1 MTNEEY
7 NQYAD
12 EVKEKWSNTEQFKEY
27 EEKSKNRSNK
37 ELQNINDKL
46 MSIFAELGE
55 LKHLSV
61 EDEKVQGK
69 IKLLQNFITNNYY
82 ECSNEVLN
90 GLGKM
95 YVNDEKFKNNID
107 KVGGEGT
114 AQFVSQAIAA
124 NVSLQ
129 VNKECKRCD

>member
-7 NQYAD
+7 NQYEN

-27 EEKSKNRSNK
+27 EEKNKNRSNNEIK
-37 ELQNINDKL
+37 EINDKL
-46 MSIFAELGE
+46 MSIFAELGD

-61 EDEKVQGK
+61 EDEKVQEK
-69 IKLLQNFITNNYY
+69 IKLLQNFISSNYY
-82 ECSNEVLN
+82 ECTNEILD

-95 YVNDEKFKNNID
+95 YVTDERFKNNID
-107 KVGGEGT
+107 KVGGKGT

-129 VNKECKRCD
+129 VNKECKRSD